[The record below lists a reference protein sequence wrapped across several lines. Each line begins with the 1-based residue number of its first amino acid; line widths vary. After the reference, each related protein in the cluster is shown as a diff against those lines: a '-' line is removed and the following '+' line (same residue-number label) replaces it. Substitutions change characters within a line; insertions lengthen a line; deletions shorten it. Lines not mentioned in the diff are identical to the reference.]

1 MHSELSQIH
10 VAHRSLRQLARYL
23 RECGEQDV
31 AQAYMEV
38 LRATEHAFHAEHRLM
53 EAFDFPARQ
62 CHLEQHARVLRALH
76 CLHPAVMLG
85 AHHPARHAG
94 GQLLMDWFHLHNT
107 TLDAALAV
115 WVGHCAPTLTDQS
128 EIPPDWYR

>member
-10 VAHRSLRQLARYL
+10 AAHRSLRQLARCL
-23 RECGEQDV
+23 RECREQDV
-31 AQAYMEV
+31 AQAYMDV

-76 CLHPAVMLG
+76 CLHPAVMHG
-85 AHHPARHAG
+85 AHHPGRHTG

-115 WVGHCAPTLTDQS
+115 WVSHCEQALSGKPGS
-128 EIPPDWYR
+128 PSDWYK